1 MKPGKV
7 IEITPTGTWKDLF
20 KFDYKVE
27 DVETKETHVGG
38 ALHKTDKSPYH
49 VDMILN
55 YEIIVN
61 DKGFSNIKFQNE
73 KPAFS
78 AKSNFTPID
87 PEVQKRKELSI
98 IRQSSLKAATEL
110 CCNGYIKYNELLI
123 ISELFTDWVLG
134 NIPARPMNEPT
145 DKMPF

>member
-1 MKPGKV
+1 MKPGKI
-7 IEITPTGTWKDLF
+7 IEIIPTGTWKDLF

-38 ALHKTDKSPYH
+38 ALHKTEKSPYH

-78 AKSNFTPID
+78 AKSNFTQRD
-87 PEVQKRKELSI
+87 PEEEKKRQGYI
-98 IRQSSLKAATEL
+98 IRQVSMRISADLVKSKDIEL
-110 CCNGYIKYNELLI
+110 HEILVYADIFNNWIRGDVESAKLTIKNKL
-123 ISELFTDWVLG
+123 
-134 NIPARPMNEPT
+134 
-145 DKMPF
+145 